1 MYRDRHYSSKC
12 HVNHNCIYVAR
23 TGTDITIRYAMYAIS
38 QFKTWGMYR
47 DRHYSNLKCLSTEQ
61 LLRTFEVPQNFATN
75 SLPPFAAQSNVF
87 KGLWRNGHFR
97 GEYNP
102 QMELSEQVNGI

>member
-12 HVNHNCIYVAR
+12 HVNHNCIYVAC

-38 QFKTWGMYR
+38 QSKTWGMYR

-61 LLRTFEVPQNFATN
+61 LLRTFEVKCLFVGDPAC
-75 SLPPFAAQSNVF
+75 SLQS
-87 KGLWRNGHFR
+87 
-97 GEYNP
+97 
-102 QMELSEQVNGI
+102 I